1 MSVNM
6 DLEDIYDFE
15 RIYNLVFNQTEDWAW
30 REKIK
35 DNKSLEEDVNTI
47 KNKIINKVKKTNSSF
62 ATMDLEMKKNALY
75 IFIVQL
81 CRDLYED

>member
-15 RIYNLVFNQTEDWAW
+15 RIYNLVFNQTEDWAFT
-30 REKIK
+30 EIIK
-35 DNKSLEEDVNTI
+35 DNKSLEEDIKCI
-47 KNKIINKVKKTNSSF
+47 KNNIIKKFKKKKSSF

-75 IFIVQL
+75 IFIVQI
-81 CRDLYED
+81 CRNFYDN